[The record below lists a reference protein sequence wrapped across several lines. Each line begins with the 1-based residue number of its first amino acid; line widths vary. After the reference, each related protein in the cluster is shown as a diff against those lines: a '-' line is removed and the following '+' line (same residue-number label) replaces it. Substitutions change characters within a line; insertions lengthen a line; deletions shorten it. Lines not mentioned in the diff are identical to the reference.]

1 MMRNLF
7 ILLCVKINF
16 PFNYIK
22 FSPLFMLLFTAA
34 SGFGVFWAWLFAGF
48 LLNQIKLA
56 LLYLRWYN
64 LQVMPCD
71 TGRT

>member
-1 MMRNLF
+1 
-7 ILLCVKINF
+7 
-16 PFNYIK
+16 
-22 FSPLFMLLFTAA
+22 MLLFTAT
-34 SGFGVFWAWLFAGF
+34 SGFGVFWTWLFAGF